1 MDNTPTSNANAGDN
15 PVADPALRELE
26 ALLDRSAA
34 LDARAALD
42 LPGSARGRSLEDRI
56 HASTRDVLS
65 ETSPVIA
72 TIGKSESRARVWRI
86 AAAIGVVASI
96 GILYSA
102 TRPQTVVKPD
112 GTGVQLTTRTSSDVE
127 YVLAA
132 VSLLD
137 EPLGSGIDDLMAD
150 ATRLHELVTSDREI
164 GAAQT
169 SEEKPAKQGV

>member
-1 MDNTPTSNANAGDN
+1 MTNMENNPIDN
-15 PVADPALRELE
+15 PEVDPALRELE

-34 LDARAALD
+34 VDARAALE
-42 LPGSARGRSLEDRI
+42 LPGSSRGRSLEDRI

-86 AAAIGVVASI
+86 AAALGVVASI

-102 TRPQTVVKPD
+102 TRSQTAAKPE
-112 GTGVQLTTRTSSDVE
+112 GPVAQLTTRTSSDVE

-150 ATRLHELVTSDREI
+150 ATRLHELVTSDREF
-164 GAAQT
+164 GTSQT
-169 SEEKPAKQGV
+169 NEEKPAKQGV